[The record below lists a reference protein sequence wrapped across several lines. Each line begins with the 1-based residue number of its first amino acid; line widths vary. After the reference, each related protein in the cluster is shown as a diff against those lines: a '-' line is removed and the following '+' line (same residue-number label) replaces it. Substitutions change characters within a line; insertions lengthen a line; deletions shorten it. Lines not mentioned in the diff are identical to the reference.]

1 MLLQTNIVFG
11 QPFDE
16 ERYSKGQPYKLQ
28 NTSYSGETNKTSN
41 SVIKQCALEQDLSL
55 WKAGDMTEVGEKGLT
70 LRYALSVDAYIHFQ
84 NASAVVDKRYN
95 AYFSDQAHI
104 VVHWHDL

>member
-16 ERYSKGQPYKLQ
+16 ERYNKGQPYKLQ

-41 SVIKQCALEQDLSL
+41 SVIKQCALEQDLNL

-70 LRYALSVDAYIHFQ
+70 LRYALSVNAYIQFL
-84 NASAVVDKRYN
+84 NAPTVVDKRYSTCSHEQV
-95 AYFSDQAHI
+95 YI
-104 VVHWHDL
+104 VV

>member
-16 ERYSKGQPYKLQ
+16 ERYNKGQPYKLQ

-41 SVIKQCALEQDLSL
+41 SVIRQCALEQDLSL

-70 LRYALSVDAYIHFQ
+70 LRYALSVNAYIHLL
-84 NASAVVDKRYN
+84 NASTAADKRYN
-95 AYFSDQAHI
+95 TCSYEQVYI
-104 VVHWHDL
+104 VV

>member
-16 ERYSKGQPYKLQ
+16 ERYNKGQPYKLQ
-28 NTSYSGETNKTSN
+28 NASYSGETKKTSN

-55 WKAGDMTEVGEKGLT
+55 WKASDMTEVGEKGLT
-70 LRYALSVDAYIHFQ
+70 LRYALSVNAYIHLL
-84 NASAVVDKRYN
+84 NVPTVVDKRYSTCSHEQV
-95 AYFSDQAHI
+95 YFVA
-104 VVHWHDL
+104 